1 MISNI
6 PANAKVAA
14 SIKTLGGTKSKSASI
29 GLTKRHNL
37 AIMTAALMVASKA
50 DKQDA
55 KQTKEP

>member
-1 MISNI
+1 MLTTVMNEI
-6 PANAKVAA
+6 
-14 SIKTLGGTKSKSASI
+14 TKSKSASI

-55 KQTKEP
+55 K